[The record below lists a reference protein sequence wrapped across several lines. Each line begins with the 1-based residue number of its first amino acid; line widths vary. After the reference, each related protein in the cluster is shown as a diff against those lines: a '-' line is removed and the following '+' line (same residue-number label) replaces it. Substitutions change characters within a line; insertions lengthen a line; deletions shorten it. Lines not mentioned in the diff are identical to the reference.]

1 MQLFFRALLT
11 AVLVLALGAPSVAW
25 AQVKIGILDMQ
36 AIMAESVPGQEA
48 MSELRT
54 RFESMRTELD
64 TQNEA
69 ITKLRDELQ
78 RQSMVLSQ
86 DAQQDKELE
95 YRRKV
100 RDFQDQF
107 QAFQVKMKGEE
118 DRLSEPIL
126 ELLINVI
133 NTYGKQNNFTMI
145 IDGSATGLVYADD
158 TVIITDAV
166 KEELNKAWRAR

>member
-1 MQLFFRALLT
+1 MRLYFRVLL
-11 AVLVLALGAPSVAW
+11 LATLLLMIGVSAPAW
-25 AQVKIGILDMQ
+25 AQVKVGILDMQ
-36 AIMAESVPGQEA
+36 AIIAESVPGQEA

-54 RFESMRTELD
+54 RFESMKGELD
-64 TQNEA
+64 TQNET

-86 DAQQDKELE
+86 EAQQDKELE

-107 QAFQVKMKGEE
+107 QAFQVKMKTEE

-126 ELLINVI
+126 DLLLEVI
-133 NTYGKQNNFTMI
+133 NTYGKQNKFTMI
-145 IDGSATGLVYADD
+145 IDGNASGLVYADD
-158 TVIITDAV
+158 AVVITDAV

>member
-1 MQLFFRALLT
+1 MRLCFRALFVASLFL
-11 AVLVLALGAPSVAW
+11 AVGAANTAW
-25 AQVKIGILDMQ
+25 AQVKVGILDMQ
-36 AIMAESVPGQEA
+36 TIIAESVPGQEA
-48 MSELRT
+48 MNELRT

-64 TQNEA
+64 AQNEA
-69 ITKLRDELQ
+69 IGKLRDELQ

-86 DAQQDKELE
+86 EAQQDKELE

-107 QAFQVKMKGEE
+107 QSFQMKMKGEE

-133 NTYGKQNNFTMI
+133 NTYGRQNNFTMI
-145 IDGSATGLVYADD
+145 IDGNASGLVYADD
-158 TVIITDAV
+158 AVIITDAV

>member
-1 MQLFFRALLT
+1 MRLRFRPLFIAALMT
-11 AVLVLALGAPSVAW
+11 AVFFTAPAW
-25 AQVKIGILDMQ
+25 AQTRIGILDMQ
-36 AIMAESVPGQEA
+36 EIIAESIPGQEA
-48 MSELRT
+48 MNELRT
-54 RFESMRTELD
+54 RFESMKGELD
-64 TQNEA
+64 AQNEA

-86 DAQQDKELE
+86 EAQQDKELE

-107 QAFQVKMKGEE
+107 QSFQVKMKAEE

-126 ELLINVI
+126 DLLLDVI
-133 NTYGKQNNFTMI
+133 NAYGKQNNFTMI
-145 IDGSATGLVYADD
+145 IDGNASGLVYADEA
-158 TVIITDAV
+158 VIVTETV

>member
-1 MQLFFRALLT
+1 MRLCFRALLVAALFLAVGT
-11 AVLVLALGAPSVAW
+11 ATPAW
-25 AQVKIGILDMQ
+25 AQVKVGILDMQ
-36 AIMAESVPGQEA
+36 AIIAESVPGQEA
-48 MSELRT
+48 MNELRT

-64 TQNEA
+64 AQNEA
-69 ITKLRDELQ
+69 IGKLRDELQ

-86 DAQQDKELE
+86 EAQQDKELE

-107 QAFQVKMKGEE
+107 QSFQMKMKGEE

-133 NTYGKQNNFTMI
+133 NTYGRQNNFTMI
-145 IDGSATGLVYADD
+145 IDGNASGLVYADEA
-158 TVIITDAV
+158 VIITDAV

>member
-1 MQLFFRALLT
+1 MRLRFRALLIAALFL
-11 AVLVLALGAPSVAW
+11 AVGAATPAW
-25 AQVKIGILDMQ
+25 AQVKVGILDMQ
-36 AIMAESVPGQEA
+36 AIIAESIPGQQA
-48 MSELRT
+48 MNELRT
-54 RFESMRTELD
+54 RFESMRGELD
-64 TQNEA
+64 AQNET

-86 DAQQDKELE
+86 EAQQDKELE

-107 QAFQVKMKGEE
+107 QAFQVKMKTEE

-133 NTYGKQNNFTMI
+133 DTYGRQNNFTMI
-145 IDGSATGLVYADD
+145 IDGNASGLVYADAA
-158 TVIITDAV
+158 VVITDAL
-166 KEELNKAWRAR
+166 KEELNKAWQAR

>member
-1 MQLFFRALLT
+1 MRLFFRALLV
-11 AVLVLALGAPSVAW
+11 AALVLAVGAVAPAW
-25 AQVKIGILDMQ
+25 AQVKVGILDMQ
-36 AIMAESVPGQEA
+36 EIIAESVPGQEA
-48 MSELRT
+48 MNELRT

-64 TQNEA
+64 AQNEA
-69 ITKLRDELQ
+69 IGKLRDELQ

-86 DAQQDKELE
+86 EAQQDKELE

-107 QAFQVKMKGEE
+107 QSFQMKMKGEE

-133 NTYGKQNNFTMI
+133 NTYGRQNNFTMI
-145 IDGSATGLVYADD
+145 IDGNASGLVYADD

>member
-1 MQLFFRALLT
+1 MRLFFRALLV
-11 AVLVLALGAPSVAW
+11 AALVLAVGAVAPAW

-36 AIMAESVPGQEA
+36 EIIAESVPGQEA
-48 MSELRT
+48 MNELRT

-64 TQNEA
+64 AQNEA
-69 ITKLRDELQ
+69 IGKLRDELQ

-86 DAQQDKELE
+86 EAQQDKELE

-107 QAFQVKMKGEE
+107 QSFQMKMKGEE

>member
-1 MQLFFRALLT
+1 MRLWFRALLVAT
-11 AVLVLALGAPSVAW
+11 LFLVVGAVAPAW

-36 AIMAESVPGQEA
+36 TIIAESVPGQEA
-48 MSELRT
+48 MGELRT

-64 TQNEA
+64 AQNEA
-69 ITKLRDELQ
+69 IGKLRDELQ

-86 DAQQDKELE
+86 EAQQDKELE

-107 QAFQVKMKGEE
+107 QSFQVKMKGEE

-133 NTYGKQNNFTMI
+133 NTYGRQNNFTMI
-145 IDGSATGLVYADD
+145 IDGSASGLVYADD